1 MLRKSFSCVIGIGL
15 VLLLCSVVS
24 AQVKPG
30 TFSVTPYLGGYLFD
44 KDQRLATAP
53 VKGISLGYNFT
64 KYFGMEA
71 SGEYIST
78 EYDLY
83 VPDSRS
89 TRVVN
94 YRLDGVFNLL
104 PDGRLVPFIF
114 AGFGGQIVDYPA
126 TVSDRN
132 AFSVDCGAGLKFFFT
147 DWLALRADVRRIYV
161 FDNSMKDLEFTM
173 GVSFSFG
180 GAGKTNGSRDES
192 MPEMTRAPAAKE

>member
-1 MLRKSFSCVIGIGL
+1 MFCKSVSCVIGIGL
-15 VLLLCSVVS
+15 ILILCSVVS
-24 AQVKPG
+24 AQVRPNS
-30 TFSVTPYLGGYLFD
+30 FSVTPYVGGYLFD
-44 KDQRLATAP
+44 KDQKLATAP

-64 KYFGMEA
+64 KYLGAEA

-104 PDGRLVPFIF
+104 PDSRLVPFIF
-114 AGFGGQIVDYPA
+114 AGFGGQIVDYPK
-126 TVSDRN
+126 TVSDRS

-147 DWLALRADVRRIYV
+147 DWLALRADVRRIHV
-161 FDNSMKDLEFTM
+161 FDNSLKDLEFTL

-180 GAGKTNGSRDES
+180 VAKKAPVARDES
-192 MPEMTRAPAAKE
+192 VAETTPARAAQ